1 MKIMDETINFSAEIN
16 FENLRRDIK
25 KGLMKTTLLDQ
36 AGKESELE
44 RITDE
49 VLLQLTERGNEAV
62 YSALLKQAVSNGG
75 ELYNNQTLNYR
86 SSVSN

>member
-16 FENLRRDIK
+16 LKDLRGDIK
-25 KGLMKTTLLDQ
+25 NGLMKTTLLDQ